1 MAIHSKVNKPKNY
14 QIVSPFEV
22 QHFVLDIP
30 IMKEKY
36 QYNAVKFS
44 LKSLYPGNE
53 DSTIIDYAKVK
64 KSIIGIASDVA
75 NISRLKEEGFQI
87 VSPILIAANLQ
98 KDGIVISVSENWIL
112 IQTMQNGAINH
123 IHLYA
128 SQDLELCL
136 NDLNNLFEHNS
147 IESRNLILYSSC
159 SIPFECFIKQFNFK
173 ILKRESEIPVSV
185 LKISSIYVERKNNNR
200 FIPLIA
206 ISALLIIIL
215 SLIDISLY
223 KRSLEKQNEVVE
235 IKKKYEAEKNKINTT
250 TDINEQQIALP
261 QKYSIAT
268 IMSVISDVDT
278 SMRILSFY
286 VNNLEIRFEAECSN
300 AVFVLEGL
308 SNSELFENTTLHQSI
323 PTESGLEKAVFSM
336 RVLK

>member
-1 MAIHSKVNKPKNY
+1 MATHSKVNKQKKY

-75 NISRLKEEGFQI
+75 KISRLKEEVSQI

-112 IQTMQNGAINH
+112 IQIMQNGAINH
-123 IHLYA
+123 INLYA

-136 NDLNNLFEHNS
+136 NDLSNLFEHNA
-147 IESRNLILYSSC
+147 IESRNLILYSSGTLQ
-159 SIPFECFIKQFNFK
+159 FESFIKQFNFK

-185 LKISSIYVERKNNNR
+185 LKLSSIYVEHKNNNK
-200 FIPLIA
+200 FMPLII

-215 SLIDISLY
+215 SFIDISLY

-250 TDINEQQIALP
+250 TDINEQKKALP

-268 IMSVISDVDT
+268 IMSVISDIDV
-278 SMRILSFY
+278 SMRILSFS

-308 SNSELFENTTLHQSI
+308 SNSGLFENTTLHQSI